1 MLAFYDIA
9 PVKAIS
15 YTPLPKH
22 SGLGFPSARPKF
34 YQRHS
39 EDRTVLLHKRNTW
52 KIFCL
57 LKIKHTILVYWRNQG
72 QAFRLAVKTL
82 VKIPAPHTGAPGF
95 KTPLQLLIPASCYED
110 WEAGITAQVT
120 GILPP
125 TGEAWNEFLASSWTS
140 PTCCRHLGSDPP
152 DGSSVSLTLKL
163 KK

>member
-1 MLAFYDIA
+1 MTLPLWRLLAIHLCQNTLDWVFHPLGPNFTKGIQRIELCYFT
-9 PVKAIS
+9 KG
-15 YTPLPKH
+15 TPEK
-22 SGLGFPSARPKF
+22 
-34 YQRHS
+34 
-39 EDRTVLLHKRNTW
+39 
-52 KIFCL
+52 FCL
-57 LKIKHTILVYWRNQG
+57 LKIKHTILFYWRNQG